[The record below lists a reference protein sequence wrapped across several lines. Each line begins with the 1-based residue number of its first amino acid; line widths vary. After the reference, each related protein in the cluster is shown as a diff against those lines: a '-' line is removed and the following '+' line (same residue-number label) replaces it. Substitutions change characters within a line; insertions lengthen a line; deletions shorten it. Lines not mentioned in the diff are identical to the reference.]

1 MSERIE
7 LHGWNEVILPTRAIL
22 DLSAPALRT
31 YAYLIFR
38 ARTDGMTWVGNK
50 KAADELGIKE
60 STLRRHYREL
70 SEAKYIHRVA
80 GDKDTLDTYVFKSPE
95 DYDRVIK
102 NDPPSKND
110 RGGGSKM
117 IGGGDQKR
125 SPTDHTVTE
134 DSYTED
140 TENNHPPQTPRES
153 TGGKEGEEVSENEN
167 NTDSPEDRL
176 TALMGDAV
184 SADWIAEALAI
195 AALNDAREPCN
206 YAAAV
211 LRRWQ
216 QDGKDTNPGKRG
228 AAQQDGLTLDY
239 YLSDG
244 YDGNVEY

>member
-22 DLSAPALRT
+22 ELSAPALRT

-110 RGGGSKM
+110 RGGGSKT
-117 IGGGDQKR
+117 IPNRSHSYRRLIYRRHRKQPPPPNPPRKHRRKRGGGGFRKR
-125 SPTDHTVTE
+125 KQH
-134 DSYTED
+134 
-140 TENNHPPQTPRES
+140 
-153 TGGKEGEEVSENEN
+153 
-167 NTDSPEDRL
+167 
-176 TALMGDAV
+176 
-184 SADWIAEALAI
+184 
-195 AALNDAREPCN
+195 
-206 YAAAV
+206 
-211 LRRWQ
+211 
-216 QDGKDTNPGKRG
+216 
-228 AAQQDGLTLDY
+228 
-239 YLSDG
+239 
-244 YDGNVEY
+244 